1 VKNSESMA
9 HTHWCL
15 ECHIVLHV
23 VLIQT
28 TS

>member
-23 VLIQT
+23 VSIQKA
-28 TS
+28 S